1 VAILQRIPKS
11 SASRC
16 LEVLVAEY
24 TMIRDLKIDKEEE
37 INASTCPV
45 ITMWNMESSTDLGEN
60 R

>member
-11 SASRC
+11 SASRG